1 MFSEKHFSFIR
12 SNPLIKIRFL
22 IKTKAHIDYRQVSMV
37 VEKIRY
43 PKIITNKLIFLFQKA
58 SKLYKYNL
66 KFKLTERRSFPV

>member
-22 IKTKAHIDYRQVSMV
+22 MKTKAHIHYRQVTMV

-43 PKIITNKLIFLFQKA
+43 PK
-58 SKLYKYNL
+58 
-66 KFKLTERRSFPV
+66 